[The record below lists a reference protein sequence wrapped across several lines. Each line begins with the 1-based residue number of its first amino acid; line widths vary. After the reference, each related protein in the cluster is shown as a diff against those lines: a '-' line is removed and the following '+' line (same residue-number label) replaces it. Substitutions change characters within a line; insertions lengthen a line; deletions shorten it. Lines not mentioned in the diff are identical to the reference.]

1 MRKSV
6 KTAIATVLTAVVTVA
21 GYGVYNLATAL
32 TGRSGRSGGAAA
44 AGARPAVTGPPT
56 AEQAA
61 GAARAFLAAW
71 AGGDLSGAAA
81 ATDDPAAATTALTA
95 FQRQVGPSAIHLT
108 AGGPAA
114 GPDPSAPGSIPSA
127 APSAPSAPSAAP
139 ATDTALSLP
148 FSASVEFAGTGTPWT
163 YDGVLGLVRTRD
175 GRTVVHWTPHVIHP
189 HLDAGESIAVRPV
202 AGTPAGITD
211 RNGKPLT
218 GFPSLA
224 GSLEQFTALV
234 PQGGTA
240 DDGSAVLITKD
251 SDGTAEKLFTV
262 TEPRPIPALK
272 LTLDA
277 RLQEAA
283 EAAVAKQSAGGT
295 RAASLVAIEPSTG
308 HVLAYAFS
316 PSTGPNRAFTGIT
329 PPGSTMKVVTAAA
342 LLEAGVTPSTPVPC
356 PATTL
361 VTGLPVANDFADAR
375 PGNTFADD
383 FAQSCNTAFLE
394 KGREVLKPDSLP
406 NTAKEVFGLG
416 LEWRTGLTDFDT
428 RIPTESNMAAAAPEF
443 IGQGRVQ
450 TNPLAMASVAATV
463 QSGTFRMPILLPGLP
478 QQPAARRLSKG
489 VLNDLRALMTRTA
502 QSGTAAGPMAGIP
515 GAAAKTGTAE
525 VGGGKPANSWFTAY
539 RGDLAVAAEVE
550 GGLHGAQSAGPA
562 VAELLRIGNG

>member
-1 MRKSV
+1 MPKSV
-6 KTAIATVLTAVVTVA
+6 KIAIATVLAAMVTVA
-21 GYGVYNLATAL
+21 GYGVYNIATAL
-32 TGRSGRSGGAAA
+32 TGGSGGA

-95 FQRQVGPSAIHLT
+95 FQRRVGPSALHLT
-108 AGGPAA
+108 AGAPAA
-114 GPDPSAPGSIPSA
+114 GPDPSAAGSTPSA
-127 APSAPSAPSAAP
+127 TP
-139 ATDTALSLP
+139 ADTALSVP
-148 FSASVEFAGTGTPWT
+148 FGASVEFAGTGTPWT

-202 AGTPAGITD
+202 AGAPAGITD

-224 GSLEQFTALV
+224 KFLEQSTARV

-262 TEPRPIPALK
+262 TEPRPLPALR

-316 PSTGPNRAFTGIT
+316 PSTGSNPAFTGST

-342 LLEAGVTPSTPVPC
+342 LLEAGITPSTPVPC

-394 KGREVLKPDSLP
+394 KGRDVLKPDSLP
-406 NTAKEVFGLG
+406 RTAMEVFGLG
-416 LEWRTGLTDFDT
+416 LEWKTGLTNFDT
-428 RIPTESNMAAAAPEF
+428 KIPIESNMAAAAPSSSARA
-443 IGQGRVQ
+443 GCR
-450 TNPLAMASVAATV
+450 
-463 QSGTFRMPILLPGLP
+463 PIRSPWP
-478 QQPAARRLSKG
+478 RSRRPS
-489 VLNDLRALMTRTA
+489 RTA
-502 QSGTAAGPMAGIP
+502 PSGCRSCCPTCRSSPPP
-515 GAAAKTGTAE
+515 GGSPRAC
-525 VGGGKPANSWFTAY
+525 
-539 RGDLAVAAEVE
+539 
-550 GGLHGAQSAGPA
+550 
-562 VAELLRIGNG
+562 